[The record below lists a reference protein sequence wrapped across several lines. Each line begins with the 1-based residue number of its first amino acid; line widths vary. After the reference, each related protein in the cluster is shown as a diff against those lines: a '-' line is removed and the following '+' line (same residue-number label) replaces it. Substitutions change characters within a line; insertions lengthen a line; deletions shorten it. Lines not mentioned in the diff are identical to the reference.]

1 MKIEAVF
8 EMKSNPT
15 TWSDQE
21 INYMLEDEIKID
33 IEMKKADCKLNIEGN
48 KELKEIFYAIWE
60 LLAWNDGYFY
70 SLIDYKVNG
79 IQQNIEDVIRLPY
92 YITDEKWI
100 KSALLIGR
108 GNRDISEK
116 TITKYMNIR
125 KMGRKQKSMNSS
137 MIASYFFLHS
147 EAYKAVNI
155 EHRLV
160 LLMHICDGI
169 AIEFLDGDKSNNVGN
184 INIVLE
190 QLDTGIKYKTGAK
203 MLGVSSNKAKKALG
217 YTRNELTHYVFN
229 PSSLGAFI
237 SDPDKETDNMVNL
250 YAFYVL
256 DLALRVAF
264 LEIIGVSVDDT
275 IKQYL
280 LDENLDWIRLEK
292 HLEEDCVIPQN
303 MFRQMLERFL
313 KKSGTI
319 KRSVNL

>member
-8 EMKSNPT
+8 VMKSSPT
-15 TWSDQE
+15 AWSDQK
-21 INYMLEDEIKID
+21 ISFMMKDDTKID
-33 IEMKKADCKLNIEGN
+33 IEMKKTDCRLILEGK
-48 KELKEIFYAIWE
+48 KELKELFYAIWE
-60 LLAWNDGYFY
+60 MLAWNDGYFY
-70 SLIDYKVNG
+70 ALIDYKIDG
-79 IQQNIEDVIRLPY
+79 IQQDIKDIIRLPY
-92 YITDEKWI
+92 YITDQKWI

-116 TITKYMNIR
+116 TITKYVDIR

-147 EAYKAVNI
+147 EAYEDVNI

-160 LLMHICDGI
+160 LLMHICDGL
-169 AIEFLDGDKSNNVGN
+169 AIEFLEGDKSNNVGN
-184 INIVLE
+184 INIVLDR
-190 QLDTGIKYKTGAK
+190 LDTGIKYKTGAK

-237 SDPDKETDNMVNL
+237 SDPNKETDNMVNL

-264 LEIIGVSVDDT
+264 LEIMGVSVDDT

-280 LDENLDWIRLEK
+280 LDENLDWIRLER
-292 HLEEDCVIPQN
+292 HLDEDCVIPQN
-303 MFRQMLERFL
+303 ILRQMIEKLQ
-313 KKSGTI
+313 
-319 KRSVNL
+319 RSQEQ

>member
-8 EMKSNPT
+8 EMKSTPT
-15 TWSDQE
+15 AWSDQE
-21 INYMLEDEIKID
+21 ISLILEDEVKVF
-33 IEMKKADCKLNIEGN
+33 IEMNKTDCRLILEGK
-48 KELKEIFYAIWE
+48 KELKELFYAIWE

-70 SLIDYKVNG
+70 ALIDYKIDG
-79 IQQNIEDVIRLPY
+79 IQQDIEDIIRLPY
-92 YITDEKWI
+92 YSTDQKWI

-116 TITKYMNIR
+116 TITKYMDIR
-125 KMGRKQKSMNSS
+125 KMERKQKSMNSS

-147 EAYKAVNI
+147 EAYEDVNI

-160 LLMHICDGI
+160 LLMHICDGL
-169 AIEFLDGDKSNNVGN
+169 AIEFLEGDKSNNVGN

-190 QLDTGIKYKTGAK
+190 RLDTGVKYKTGAK

-237 SDPDKETDNMVNL
+237 SDPNKETDNMVNL

-264 LEIIGVSVDDT
+264 LEIIGSSVDGT
-275 IKQYL
+275 IKEYL
-280 LDENLDWIRLEK
+280 LDEKLDWIRLEK
-292 HLEEDCVIPQN
+292 HLEEDCVIPLN
-303 MFRQMLERFL
+303 VLRQMLDRF
-313 KKSGTI
+313 GRTQ
-319 KRSVNL
+319 

>member
-8 EMKSNPT
+8 VMKSSPT
-15 TWSDQE
+15 AWSDQK
-21 INYMLEDEIKID
+21 ISFMMKDDTKID
-33 IEMKKADCKLNIEGN
+33 IEMKKTDCRLILEGK
-48 KELKEIFYAIWE
+48 KELKELFYAIWE
-60 LLAWNDGYFY
+60 MLAWNDGYFY
-70 SLIDYKVNG
+70 ALIDYKIDG
-79 IQQNIEDVIRLPY
+79 IQQDIEDIIRLPY
-92 YITDEKWI
+92 YITDPKWI

-108 GNRDISEK
+108 GNRDISERS
-116 TITKYMNIR
+116 ITKYIDIR

-147 EAYKAVNI
+147 EAYEDVNI

-160 LLMHICDGI
+160 LLMHICDGL
-169 AIEFLDGDKSNNVGN
+169 AIEFLEGDKSNNVGN

-190 QLDTGIKYKTGAK
+190 RLDTGIKYKTGAK

-237 SDPDKETDNMVNL
+237 SDPSKETDNMVNL

-264 LEIIGVSVDDT
+264 LEIIGASVDDT

-280 LDENLDWIRLEK
+280 LDENLDWIRLER
-292 HLEEDCVIPQN
+292 HIDEDCVIPQN
-303 MFRQMLERFL
+303 MLRQMIEKLQRCQEQ
-313 KKSGTI
+313 
-319 KRSVNL
+319 

>member
-8 EMKSNPT
+8 VMKSSPT
-15 TWSDQE
+15 AWSDQK
-21 INYMLEDEIKID
+21 ISFMMKDDTKID
-33 IEMKKADCKLNIEGN
+33 IEMKKTDCRLILEGK
-48 KELKEIFYAIWE
+48 KELKELFYAIWE
-60 LLAWNDGYFY
+60 MLAWNDGYFY
-70 SLIDYKVNG
+70 ALIDYKIDG
-79 IQQNIEDVIRLPY
+79 IQKDIKDIIRLPY
-92 YITDEKWI
+92 YITDQKWI

-116 TITKYMNIR
+116 TITKYVDIR

-147 EAYKAVNI
+147 EAYEDVNI

-160 LLMHICDGI
+160 LLMHICDGL
-169 AIEFLDGDKSNNVGN
+169 AIEFLEGDKSNNVGN
-184 INIVLE
+184 INIVLDR
-190 QLDTGIKYKTGAK
+190 LDTGIKYKTGAK

-237 SDPDKETDNMVNL
+237 SDPNKETDNMVNL

-264 LEIIGVSVDDT
+264 LEIMGVSVDDT

-280 LDENLDWIRLEK
+280 LDENLDWIRLER
-292 HLEEDCVIPQN
+292 HLDEDCVIPQN
-303 MFRQMLERFL
+303 ILRQMIEKLQ
-313 KKSGTI
+313 
-319 KRSVNL
+319 RSQEQ